1 MVSCSLSRFYH
12 CYLHLGRLLYNKKM
26 SSIEFLFLVVS
37 LFLYSGAFV
46 IGRLELFA
54 GKEVLFLSAG
64 LILQFASAG
73 IRWFD
78 IGHPPING
86 TYEAALAGSWFM
98 LLYTAFSYKSVHG
111 HFRPLLLTTLPI
123 AVLIILYGLTFNTE
137 RIPLTISERS
147 LWVDF
152 HALFS
157 WLAFGSYTVAA
168 CLAAAYLI
176 VVSGQGSGASGKQNL
191 EPEILDDLIFCYIN
205 LGFITHTV
213 MFALGSYYSS
223 ILFGNWW
230 QWDPVNSTSLITWL
244 AYGLAI
250 HMRLFYGWKGSRGA
264 NLAIVAF
271 LTAIVSY
278 WGLIYFP
285 SGSTYHVFDL
295 ELKSH

>member
-1 MVSCSLSRFYH
+1 M
-12 CYLHLGRLLYNKKM
+12 YNKKM
-26 SSIEFLFLVVS
+26 SSIEFLLLIVG
-37 LFLYSGAFV
+37 LFLYLVSFV
-46 IGRLELFA
+46 AGWLERFA
-54 GKEVLFLSAG
+54 GKEVLFLSGG
-64 LILQFASAG
+64 LILQFASAAV
-73 IRWFD
+73 RWYG
-78 IGHPPING
+78 IGHPPVNG
-86 TYEAALAGSWFM
+86 TYEAALAGSWFL
-98 LLYTAFSYKSVHG
+98 LLYTTFSYRSIHG
-111 HFRPLLLTTLPI
+111 HFRALLFTTIPI
-123 AVLIILYGLTFNTE
+123 AIFILLYGLNFNTE

-157 WLAFGSYTVAA
+157 WLAFGSYAAAA
-168 CLAAAYLI
+168 CLAGSYLLVI
-176 VVSGQGSGASGKQNL
+176 RGQRSGASGQGAEEIANSSL
-191 EPEILDDLIFCYIN
+191 PTPHPSLDILDDLIFRYIN

-223 ILFGNWW
+223 ILFGTWW

-250 HMRLFYGWKGSRGA
+250 HMRLFYGWKGRRGA

-271 LTAIVSY
+271 LTATISY

-285 SGSTYHVFDL
+285 PGSTYHVFDL

>member
-1 MVSCSLSRFYH
+1 MSKIEAWLLMGGVFFY
-12 CYLHLGRLLYNKKM
+12 
-26 SSIEFLFLVVS
+26 VVS
-37 LFLYSGAFV
+37 LICEAISSRSRMAAFLLLLG
-46 IGRLELFA
+46 
-54 GKEVLFLSAG
+54 VL
-64 LILQFASAG
+64 LQATSSG
-73 IRWFD
+73 IRWYG
-78 IGHPPING
+78 IGHPPVFG

-111 HFRPLLLTTLPI
+111 HFRPLLLTTVPI
-123 AVLIILYGLTFNTE
+123 AILIILYGLTFNTE

-152 HALFS
+152 HAMFS
-157 WLAFGSYTVAA
+157 WLAFGSYTAAA
-168 CLAAAYLI
+168 CLAGAYLWQGARGK
-176 VVSGQGSGASGKQNL
+176 GQGGEDSAEWGMRNADSNSS
-191 EPEILDDLIFCYIN
+191 PDVLDDLIFRYIN
-205 LGFITHTV
+205 FGFITHTV

-223 ILFGNWW
+223 ILFGTWW

-264 NLAIVAF
+264 NLAIVCF

-285 SGSTYHVFDL
+285 PGSTYHVFDL

>member
-1 MVSCSLSRFYH
+1 MSNLEFVFLGVSISLYIASFVSGKFMRRNSSSA
-12 CYLHLGRLLYNKKM
+12 LLLG
-26 SSIEFLFLVVS
+26 
-37 LFLYSGAFV
+37 
-46 IGRLELFA
+46 
-54 GKEVLFLSAG
+54 AG
-64 LILQFASAG
+64 LICQFISAG
-73 IRWFD
+73 TRWIG
-78 IGHPPING
+78 IGHPPVFG

-111 HFRPLLLTTLPI
+111 HFRALSLTTIPI
-123 AVLIILYGLTFNTE
+123 AVLIIFYGFTFNTE

-157 WLAFGSYTVAA
+157 WLAFGSYTAAA
-168 CLAAAYLI
+168 CLAGIYLL
-176 VVSGQGSGASGKQNL
+176 VVSGRWSVVSGKQNL
-191 EPEILDDLIFCYIN
+191 EPEVLDDLIFRYIN

-230 QWDPVNSTSLITWL
+230 QWDPVNSTSLVTWL

-271 LTAIVSY
+271 LTAVVSY

-285 SGSTYHVFDL
+285 SESTYHVFDL
-295 ELKSH
+295 ELKRH